1 MFSRQVIE
9 ITFLVSIGLGAIF
22 FLIKTAEVLFRIL
35 RNGERMDRQLLLYYY
50 HLPIIMVGIG
60 FLFKFIYYCSAY
72 IHAPTNAPIPI
83 WPVFGYLILNTGLLI
98 TGLSH
103 NNVPNERAIAREKEE
118 LKREKQQQ
126 TKTISRPEPEKKS
139 RTAGNEKPGTD
150 QSKPKHLYT
159 KQGVSKI
166 KLTKQERQRETA
178 VSTGVEEIRY
188 ALRFFKDFD
197 TSAHAIKNQQL
208 AKAAMKLAYP
218 DFEKYYPKNLR
229 WPWTN
234 MNVPIQGGN
243 FQLKLALAGG
253 FLCAEFNRINKR
265 NLTDENILNLV
276 LKERIKQVYDKGYDA
291 DHDDKLKR
299 GELSRAAFCYAEP
312 NKRYREDVFA
322 GEKKLKTVPN
332 KAWPWKQNKW
342 DSYPRSRNNELI
354 IAIALIAAEIERE
367 ERTESAS
374 GVKKHNVNTIQEEQ
388 HEKI

>member
-1 MFSRQVIE
+1 MLSKINE
-9 ITFLVSIGLGAIF
+9 IAFQALLYLGALF
-22 FLIKTAEVLFRIL
+22 FLIKTAEVLIRIL
-35 RNGERMDRQLLLYYY
+35 KNGERMDRELLIYYF
-50 HLPIIMVGIG
+50 HIPIIMVGFG
-60 FLFKFIYYCSAY
+60 FLFKFINYCSAY
-72 IHAPTNAPIPI
+72 IHAPTDAPIPI
-83 WPVFGYLILNTGLLI
+83 WPVFGYLILNTVLLI

-103 NNVPNERAIAREKEE
+103 NNVPNERALAREKEE

-126 TKTISRPEPEKKS
+126 TKTISHPEPEKKP

-229 WPWTN
+229 WPWNN

-243 FQLKLALAGG
+243 YQLKLALAGG
-253 FLCAEFNRINKR
+253 FLCTEFNRINRR

-322 GEKKLKTVPN
+322 GKKQLKTVPN

-342 DSYPRSRNNELI
+342 DSYPRSRNRELV

-374 GVKKHNVNTIQEEQ
+374 RAKEDNENTTQKGQ